1 MQIIPRTLD
10 EMDTKLVIL
19 VIIQLWMQIWLDLKI
34 DFGHGLA
41 YRSMQNQM
49 YFTFQKYF
57 NHEGIQDRGA
67 G

>member
-34 DFGHGLA
+34 EYGHGLA
-41 YRSMQNQM
+41 Y
-49 YFTFQKYF
+49 
-57 NHEGIQDRGA
+57 
-67 G
+67 